1 MLSRLFMRRFISAI
15 VVGMLLAAGGA
26 ARQNPPAPLRLL
38 DLSGQEVDPLQ
49 PHGAKVVVFL
59 FVRTDCPISNRYA
72 PEVRRLN
79 QKFAGR
85 GVGFRLVY
93 TDPDE
98 SVEMIRQHLKA
109 YAYRLEVLRD
119 PRHALVKLAGVRVT
133 PEAAVFVAGRRVYR
147 GRIDNR
153 FVAFGKT
160 RPAPTVHDLEAALEA
175 ILQGKPVASETTTA
189 IGCYIPEP

>member
-1 MLSRLFMRRFISAI
+1 
-15 VVGMLLAAGGA
+15 MLLAAGGA
-26 ARQNPPAPLRLL
+26 ARQHPPAPLRLL
-38 DLSGQEVDPLQ
+38 DLTGQEVDPLQ
-49 PHGAKVVVFL
+49 TRGSKAVVFL

-119 PRHALVKLAGVRVT
+119 PRHTLVKLAGVRVT
-133 PEAAVFVAGRRVYR
+133 PEAAVFVAGRMVYR

-160 RPAPTVHDLEAALEA
+160 RPAPTIHDLEAALDA

-189 IGCYIPEP
+189 IGCYISEP

>member
-1 MLSRLFMRRFISAI
+1 LLSRLFTRQFISGFVVVI
-15 VVGMLLAAGGA
+15 VLAANGA
-26 ARQNPPAPLRLL
+26 ALQNPPAPLRLL
-38 DLSGQEVDPLQ
+38 DLTGQEIDPLQ
-49 PHGAKVVVFL
+49 TSGSKAVVFL
-59 FVRTDCPISNRYA
+59 FVRTDCPISNGYA

-79 QKFAGR
+79 QKFAAR

-98 SVEMIRQHLKA
+98 SVAMIRQHVKA
-109 YAYRLEVLRD
+109 YEYHLEVLRD

-133 PEAAVFVAGRRVYR
+133 PEAAVFVNGRQVYR

-160 RPAPTVHDLEAALEA
+160 RPAPTIHDLEAALNA